1 MTLLALR
8 LGLLSFWALW
18 LTLVFL
24 TNACEGL
31 KLLGRLPEGWKFVSR
46 NYEEIREAVSVYSLP
61 GWLPGLLF
69 AGVIAWQAVAAA
81 LMWRAAF
88 TYAHYGI
95 AATLTSFAASLGLFA
110 AFMLADEAFKAYNHQ
125 SSHLL
130 ILIAQ
135 LVTLLALLM
144 AS

>member
-8 LGLLSFWALW
+8 LGLLLFWSLW
-18 LTLVFL
+18 LTIVFL

-31 KLLGRLPEGWKFVSR
+31 KLLGWLPERWKFASR
-46 NYEEIREAVSVYSLP
+46 NIEEIQEAITVYSPP

-88 TYAHYGI
+88 TYAHDGTS
-95 AATLTSFAASLGLFA
+95 AALPAFAASLGLFA
-110 AFMLADEAFKAYNHQ
+110 AFMLADEACKAYNHQ

-130 ILIAQ
+130 IFIAQ
-135 LVTLLALLM
+135 LVTLLALIT